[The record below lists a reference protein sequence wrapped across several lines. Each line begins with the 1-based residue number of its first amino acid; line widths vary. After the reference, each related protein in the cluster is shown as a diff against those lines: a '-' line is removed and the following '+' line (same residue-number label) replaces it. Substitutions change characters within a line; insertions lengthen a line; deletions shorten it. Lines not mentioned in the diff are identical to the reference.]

1 MRKKLRQNDYYDD
14 YDNENEYP
22 SAVTHLPT
30 HSPLP
35 ESSAATVQPPVP
47 QERQKPKYC
56 FV

>member
-22 SAVTHLPT
+22 PAASHLPT

-35 ESSAATVQPPVP
+35 ESSAPTVQPPVS

>member
-1 MRKKLRQNDYYDD
+1 MKKKLRQNDYYDD

-22 SAVTHLPT
+22 PASTHLPT
-30 HSPLP
+30 HQPLP